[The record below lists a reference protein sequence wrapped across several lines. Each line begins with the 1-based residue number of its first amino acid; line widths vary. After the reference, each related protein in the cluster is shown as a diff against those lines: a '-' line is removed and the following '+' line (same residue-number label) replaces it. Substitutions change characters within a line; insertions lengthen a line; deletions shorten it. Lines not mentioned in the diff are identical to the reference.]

1 MYVITSIVCVLY
13 CFDLFLKSFRILI
26 YNLNNANVSSSSFI
40 ISSVLLQ
47 TQKQTC
53 ISSRFFRNTSFYR
66 IILSRIFNLT
76 DFVTSVF
83 FICFICSKI
92 FFDNTFRS
100 IFSVHT
106 CFSLYLIHV
115 WMLNCD
121 AISSSVRFSLRIL
134 FWSLASSIT

>member
-1 MYVITSIVCVLY
+1 MYVITFIVCVLY
-13 CFDLFLKSFRILI
+13 RFDLSLKSFRISTH
-26 YNLNNANVSSSSFI
+26 NLNDANVFSSSSI

-53 ISSRFFRNTSFYR
+53 ISSRFFWNISFYR
-66 IILSRIFNLT
+66 VTFSRTFNLI
-76 DFVTSVF
+76 DFFASVSF
-83 FICFICSKI
+83 MCFICSKI

-100 IFSVHT
+100 VFFIHT

-115 WMLNCD
+115 RMLDCD

-134 FWSLASSIT
+134 FWSLALNIT